1 MQKTNHFDQIDL
13 LLVDTDLNARQG
25 VRTILSNNG
34 FSGVTLGTELAR
46 ECVKRSPCGCRT
58 LFFAV
63 LNSLMAILCNSFAT
77 FVTTGLVIIH
87 GADPDNT

>member
-1 MQKTNHFDQIDL
+1 MMQKTNHFDQIDL

-46 ECVKRSPCGCRT
+46 VREAIAMRMPDILLCGT
-58 LFFAV
+58 EF
-63 LNSLMAILCNSFAT
+63 
-77 FVTTGLVIIH
+77 
-87 GADPDNT
+87 PDGDIM